1 MALGQEIKKKGKD
14 KGKEK
19 SKKRKDMEFHWSKR
33 STRNQKQLSD
43 LEDEVTHPYTE
54 HNLSFKVVKTNFD
67 ALLKI
72 MVEGS
77 HLYDQQNDRE
87 LQTNKEEM
95 KAFLGINHVMT
106 INKLPNITSY
116 WNYG

>member
-1 MALGQEIKKKGKD
+1 MLKSEANIDLVYDSEFQVNDEKNYVALDKEIKKKGKD

-33 STRNQKQLSD
+33 STRNQKQLPD
-43 LEDEVTHPYTE
+43 LEDEVTHLYTE
-54 HNLSFKVVKTNFD
+54 HNLSFKVVQTNFD

-72 MVEGS
+72 MVEES

-87 LQTNKEEM
+87 L
-95 KAFLGINHVMT
+95 
-106 INKLPNITSY
+106 
-116 WNYG
+116 